1 MEMTINDICNSY
13 RLAKNQKEQIEVL
26 ADLNGCTKDII
37 IAILRSEGLMP
48 MSYTA
53 PEAVIQLANDRYMA
67 AGIEISH
74 YEAEI
79 KKLQESMELLVMEQ
93 KDIKRFLNG
102 IRKETK

>member
-1 MEMTINDICNSY
+1 MEMTIKDIVNSY

-26 ADLNGCTKDII
+26 AELNGCEKEII
-37 IAILRSEGLMP
+37 IAILRSEGILP

-53 PEAVIQLANDRYMA
+53 PCAIIELASERYKA

-74 YEAEI
+74 YEQEI
-79 KKLQESMELLVMEQ
+79 KKLQEQMELLVKEQ

-102 IRKETK
+102 IRKE